1 MHNVGLLLKP
11 RYQMECLGCTH
22 AQHGSS
28 EDDRAGALWG
38 RKVMSAA
45 QPALSCAYHMYKA
58 GAAPRA
64 GSVKTVGWIAKHGI
78 LWGQDM
84 RSTGSLGARI
94 SVNKGPVCVQVGKD
108 AVVIEADA
116 IKNRDV
122 MFKHLSSNDFT
133 KNDPMLSS
141 YVHEYS
147 TKAAEM
153 LLAAAG
159 TLLFCLNFSFN
170 ALSGNE
176 TPTWIFCSNLS
187 LCTSDNLPLW
197 NKCVSCTWLGGPPG
211 SLLVMCIALKGY
223 PEPTPL

>member
-1 MHNVGLLLKP
+1 
-11 RYQMECLGCTH
+11 
-22 AQHGSS
+22 
-28 EDDRAGALWG
+28 
-38 RKVMSAA
+38 MSPA

-170 ALSGNE
+170 TLLEMKPLPGYSAQISVYVPVITSLSG
-176 TPTWIFCSNLS
+176 SNV
-187 LCTSDNLPLW
+187 CPA
-197 NKCVSCTWLGGPPG
+197 LG
-211 SLLVMCIALKGY
+211 LKGHQAVFW
-223 PEPTPL
+223 

>member
-1 MHNVGLLLKP
+1 M
-11 RYQMECLGCTH
+11 LG
-22 AQHGSS
+22 GSPS
-28 EDDRAGALWG
+28 M
-38 RKVMSAA
+38 V
-45 QPALSCAYHMYKA
+45 SC
-58 GAAPRA
+58 RE
-64 GSVKTVGWIAKHGI
+64 
-78 LWGQDM
+78 QDM
-84 RSTGSLGARI
+84 RTIASLGARI
-94 SVNKGPVCVQVGKD
+94 SVSKGPLCVQVGKD

-159 TLLFCLNFSFN
+159 TLLFCLKFSFN
-170 ALSGNE
+170 TLFGNE

-187 LCTSDNLPLW
+187 LCTSENLPLW
-197 NKCVSCTWLGGPPG
+197 NKCMSCTWLGGPPG

-223 PEPTPL
+223 PEPTPLRMSHCVSHAMALGDRKSCMLQSLEFREMIWVMRSELAEEYCIMAQ